1 MASRYPMPVLGAVL
15 SIVLALQA
23 GSAIGSV
30 TMTGTRVI
38 YDGRSPGESLQFT
51 NQGSSP
57 SVMQVWV
64 DSGNEQSTPKT
75 ADAPFIVTPPVF
87 RIEPTAGQ
95 TIRLLYVGKDL
106 PKDRESVFYLNTL
119 EIPSLNSSYANQN
132 QMLVMLRNRIKI
144 LYRPSGI
151 EGSPQKAIE
160 KLSFQLVRQGANV
173 SIIAKNASS
182 YHISL
187 ANGNLICG
195 GDVATFSPAMIS
207 PQSDMEWSVKGR
219 CPAGESPIHTK
230 VQYVDDYGAVRESE
244 LPVTVQGAH

>member
-1 MASRYPMPVLGAVL
+1 MATRHPIPALCAAL
-15 SIVLALQA
+15 SVALALQA
-23 GSAIGSV
+23 GVAIGSV
-30 TMTGTRVI
+30 TLTGTRVI

-87 RIEPTAGQ
+87 RIGPNAGQ
-95 TIRLLYVGKDL
+95 TIRLLYMGKDL

-119 EIPSLNSSYANQN
+119 EIPSLNATYANQN

-144 LYRPSGI
+144 LYRPTDI

-160 KLSFQLVRQGANV
+160 KLSFQIVRQGADV
-173 SIIAKNASS
+173 SIVAKNESS

-187 ANGNLICG
+187 VSGNLNCG
-195 GDVATFSPAMIS
+195 GDVATFTPGMIPPYS
-207 PQSDMEWSVKGR
+207 QLEWSVKGR
-219 CPAGESPIHTK
+219 CPIEKSPIRTK

-244 LPVTVQGAH
+244 HPVTVEGVH